1 MVLTDK
7 KLSILGVLA
16 GVLLVTALIVYSGIL
31 SGGSDDFT
39 SGSLLIQ
46 GLDPKIVSEI
56 SITQGEDSLL
66 LHRTDAGFVV
76 KSSQSYPA
84 ASDKVNALFITLD
97 IRCGAKITD
106 NKDKHKDLGVA
117 DADKSATVVKLLDKD
132 GKTLTGVVVGG
143 QVSRGA
149 GAYIRVVDQDA
160 VYASEKTVRFSTSMS
175 DYVKTELLEI
185 EKDDVMEVA
194 ITQKDVT
201 CTVARDAAGAI
212 FLKDIPAGKQAKQS
226 EVEALFDALSSL
238 TFDDIATDAKVAV
251 EADTMFVCKTKAHA
265 TYIVKVSKKDDKHYV
280 TLACGGPSEEVLK
293 SLNVQP
299 GDPDSK
305 LKLNN
310 AILMARDNAP
320 IFNKNHSNWVYEIP
334 SWTADKMRKS
344 LVDLTE
350 DIPDPI
356 PAADANLEKVTASH
370 ILIGYKGSMRSEA
383 TRTKA
388 EAEKLATDILA
399 QAKAPGA
406 DFAALAMKH
415 SEGPSG
421 KTGGSLGEFDKNT
434 MHPNFTAGTWK
445 LKVGGVSDLVETP
458 FGFHIIKRTK

>member
-16 GVLLVTALIVYSGIL
+16 GVLLAGTLIVYSGIL
-31 SGGSDDFT
+31 SGTSDDFT

-46 GLDPKIVSEI
+46 GLDPKIVSDI
-56 SITQGEDSLL
+56 SITQGEDSLV

-84 ASDKVNALFITLD
+84 ASEKINALFITLD

-106 NKDKHKDLGVA
+106 SKDKHKDLGVA

-149 GAYIRVVDQDA
+149 GAYVRVVDQDA
-160 VYASEKTVRFSTSMS
+160 VYVSEKSVRFSTKMS
-175 DYVKTELLEI
+175 DYVNTELLKI

-201 CTVARDAAGAI
+201 CAAARDAAGAI
-212 FLKDIPAGKQAKQS
+212 FLKDIPKGKQAKQS

-238 TFDDIATDAKVAV
+238 TFDDIASDAKVAAD
-251 EADTMFVCKTKAHA
+251 ADTMFVCKTKAHA
-265 TYIVKVSKKDDKHYV
+265 TYIVKISKKDDKNYV

-299 GDPDSK
+299 GDPDAK

-320 IFNKNHSNWVYEIP
+320 IFNRDHINWHYEIP

-344 LVDLTE
+344 MTDLTE
-350 DIPDPI
+350 DIPAVNDDP
-356 PAADANLEKVTASH
+356 EKVTASH
-370 ILIGYKGSMRSEA
+370 ILIGYEGSMRSKA

-388 EAEKLATDILA
+388 EAKKLTEDILA
-399 QAKAPGA
+399 KVKAPGA

-434 MHPNFTAGTWK
+434 MHENFTKGTWK
-445 LKVGGVSDLVETP
+445 LKVGQISDLVETP